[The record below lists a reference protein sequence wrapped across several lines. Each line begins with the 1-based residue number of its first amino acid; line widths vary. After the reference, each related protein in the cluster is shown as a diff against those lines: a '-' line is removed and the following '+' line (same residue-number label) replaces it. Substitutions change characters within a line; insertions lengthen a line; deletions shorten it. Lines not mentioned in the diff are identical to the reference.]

1 MWRLLH
7 DYIRNDEYAERFD
20 RIEFMDMVIF
30 ILALSILVLVH
41 EFGHFFAAKITGV
54 RVEEFGLGLPPKF
67 FSKKKWGT
75 VWSLNWL
82 PIGGFCKLYGEDP
95 TTDPSGQSDGQGGNA
110 GFSFQNKN
118 PWQKGLIVLGGVL
131 MNLVLAVV
139 IFAVV
144 YTILG
149 IPVETD
155 RVRIIGVAKDSPAEA
170 IGLKIGD
177 IVTSVGDKE
186 LKKSAE
192 LTEEVAKFKGGKVEM
207 RIDRGG
213 EMELLVVAV
222 REKAPEGQGL
232 LGLVISNTE
241 MRKIK
246 WYEFYKGIGAGFK
259 EAFFWGKIIFDGV
272 TKMIGGLLN
281 GQVPKDVSGPIGMYQ
296 ATSSIRMNQGIL
308 AVIHFFGVVSVNL
321 AIVNVLPFPALDGG
335 RIIFVFYELI
345 SRRRANQKFELMVNN
360 LGMLVLLS
368 LIALITFG
376 DVYRLIVK

>member
-30 ILALSILVLVH
+30 ILALSVLVLVH

-54 RVEEFGLGLPPKF
+54 KVEEFGLGLPPKII
-67 FSKKKWGT
+67 SKKKWGT
-75 VWSLNWL
+75 VWSFNWL
-82 PIGGFCKLYGEDP
+82 PIGGFCKLYGEEGGG
-95 TTDPSGQSDGQGGNA
+95 SGKEAFN
-110 GFSFQNKN
+110 NKN

-131 MNLVLAVV
+131 MNLILAIA
-139 IFAVV
+139 IFSVV

-149 IPVETD
+149 IPIETN

-192 LTEEVAKFKGGKVEM
+192 LTNEVAKFKGGKVEM